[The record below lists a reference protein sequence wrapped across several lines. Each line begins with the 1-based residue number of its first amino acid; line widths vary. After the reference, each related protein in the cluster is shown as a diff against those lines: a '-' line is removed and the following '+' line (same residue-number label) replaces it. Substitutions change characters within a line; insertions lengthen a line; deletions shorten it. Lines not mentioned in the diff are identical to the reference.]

1 MSQNTKAQRQAKRQ
15 QEDAIL
21 NRILILFVCA
31 VAVEAILLIL
41 NRFIPGLAV
50 FHWLTI
56 LVPAATVLAMVYYL
70 FQRDFFCIALIS
82 AGGIFSLQL
91 YRKLFFTHPFRI
103 RCGFVLGF
111 VLLAAAAVVFFL
123 FQCKKSTLPRQVQ
136 RFLSKDANYPLL
148 YITCALNAVLLIL
161 TLALGGTAA
170 YYLLFVLVGWLFVM
184 AVYYVVK
191 LM

>member
-1 MSQNTKAQRQAKRQ
+1 MSQNTKAQRQAKRR
-15 QEDAIL
+15 QEDAVL

-31 VAVEAILLIL
+31 VAVEAVLLIL
-41 NRFIPGLAV
+41 NRFLPDLAV

-56 LVPAATVLAMVYYL
+56 LVPAAAVLAMVYYL
-70 FQRDFFCIALIS
+70 FQRDFFCITLIS

-91 YRKLFFTHPFRI
+91 YRKLFFAHPFRI

-111 VLLAAAAVVFFL
+111 VLLAAAVVVFIL
-123 FQCKKSTLPRQVQ
+123 FQCKKNALPRPVQ
-136 RFLSKDANYPLL
+136 SFLSKDTNYPLL
-148 YITCALNAVLLIL
+148 YITCALNAVLLAL
-161 TLALGGTAA
+161 TLALGSTAA
-170 YYLLFVLVGWLFVM
+170 YYLLFVLVGWLFIM